1 MYSACAHTHTYI
13 YIYCV
18 CAHVC
23 VCITYMVHNTH
34 VFVYNVHAHTHRY
47 IYICII
53 HKHNVHSIWIY
64 HPTPGVSSH
73 SSAVL
78 GVNPPG
84 QVHVHGGIRRVT
96 QTSMAE
102 NELFSPAF
110 KSCRLWFMEWNMA
123 TTAALSSKGNGSII
137 EVMAHVPAMLLICC
151 WQLRF

>member
-1 MYSACAHTHTYI
+1 MRTHIYILCVCVHMCVYYI
-13 YIYCV
+13 YGAQY
-18 CAHVC
+18 
-23 VCITYMVHNTH
+23 TYMVHNTH
-34 VFVYNVHAHTHRY
+34 VLVYNVYTHIY
-47 IYICII
+47 IYII
-53 HKHNVHSIWIY
+53 HKHNVHSIWQY

-84 QVHVHGGIRRVT
+84 QVHVHGGNR
-96 QTSMAE
+96 TSMAE

-137 EVMAHVPAMLLICC
+137 EGMAHIPAMLLIC

>member
-1 MYSACAHTHTYI
+1 MW
-13 YIYCV
+13 
-18 CAHVC
+18 

-34 VFVYNVHAHTHRY
+34 VFVYNVRAHTHRY